1 MDAFKCS
8 SQYQIANIC
17 SFKFIGLLVVY
28 PLPLSSVVVAVEP
41 ETVVAETV
49 EPPVE
54 AEPPV
59 APETVE
65 PPVVVE
71 PPVAPE
77 TVEPPVEVEPPVA
90 PETVEPPVV
99 VEPPETVD
107 PPH

>member
-41 ETVVAETV
+41 ETVVPETV

-54 AEPPV
+54 VDPPV

-77 TVEPPVEVEPPVA
+77 TVDPPVA
-90 PETVEPPVV
+90 

-107 PPH
+107 PPVGPWQHHSLIRGC